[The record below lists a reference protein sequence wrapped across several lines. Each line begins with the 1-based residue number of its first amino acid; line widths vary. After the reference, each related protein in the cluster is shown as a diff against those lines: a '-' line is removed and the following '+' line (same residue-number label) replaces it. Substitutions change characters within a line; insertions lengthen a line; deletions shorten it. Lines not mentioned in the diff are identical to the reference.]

1 MPVLS
6 LLKHS
11 QAGQKLTCLRHFKLI
26 QDQKGGALIYILIA
40 IALLAALTAS
50 FIEPSSQQSRS
61 QNAFK
66 LAAEIDSQM
75 QVIRSGIQN
84 CILLHPEGDSTIN
97 NGSVTDAGYHAPFP
111 LNPNSTHLP
120 TAPTN
125 FRAANTQ
132 VQSIRCPGQ
141 NGGTGALNQHSLIFG
156 GSSGNF
162 LPAIPALFEDWTYFN
177 GSDTVLGEAVNGV
190 YFLLET
196 TRTDPYLSEAMQ
208 KVEGKLAACEA
219 DYIVGDG
226 TNGCANGSQCLRIWM
241 KRVSAC

>member
-1 MPVLS
+1 MFLS
-6 LLKHS
+6 LLNHKLAGLS
-11 QAGQKLTCLRHFKLI
+11 QSCQFRFSQLR
-26 QDQKGGALIYILIA
+26 DARGGALIYILIA

-84 CILLHPEGDSTIN
+84 CILLHPEGDSSIN
-97 NGSVTDAGYHAPFP
+97 ASSTTDTGYHAPFP

-120 TAPTN
+120 TTPVN
-125 FRAANTQ
+125 YRASDMK

-141 NGGTGALNQHSLIFG
+141 NGGVSALNQHSLIFG
-156 GSSGNF
+156 GASGNF
-162 LPAIPALFEDWTYFN
+162 LPAIPALFEDWVYFN
-177 GSDTVLGEAVNGV
+177 GSGTVLGDAVDGV

-196 TRTDPYLSEAMQ
+196 TKSDPYLGESLQ
-208 KVEGKLAACEA
+208 KVDGKLAGCEA

-226 TNGCANGSQCLRIWM
+226 TNGCTNGSQCLRIWT
-241 KRVSAC
+241 KRISSC